1 MVLDSSCEVQAPAAA
16 DRGNGRAR
24 TLLDMESQ
32 PLLPMQHLTVPDFH
46 YGALGRG
53 GKGLDFVEGGATF
66 EHAVTETGFGRF
78 HYGLMALC
86 GLVYLDTAMGIT
98 ILSFVLPAAQ
108 CDFDMDSPK
117 KGWLTAAPMLGMVLG
132 SYFWGCLADT
142 RGRRVVLIATLVMDG
157 ICGVASSVSQFYGVF
172 MFLRFLNGFA
182 ITGAM
187 GIVFPYLGEFQPT
200 KYRENILCWMEL
212 FWTCGIILLPG
223 IAWLVI
229 PLPLRYESESFVFG
243 SWQLFVAV
251 CALPSLVVAAW
262 LALYPESPKFLL
274 ECGEYEDALDVLQE
288 MFHRNTGRPKS
299 EYPVKSLREPRSR
312 AMSVVSTTSRVSV
325 KSLKPIR
332 TPRDIKLLVEEVW
345 DQTKQLCRPPHRYY
359 TVLTCLIQFGL
370 TTSYY
375 TLMMWFPELFDR
387 FEYFSKEHP
396 GAEASVCDVS
406 GDALSPPS
414 TVCPNQIDDSVFL
427 HTLIVGLACIPT
439 SFWLPLCVHRLG
451 AKFFLVFSLVVSG
464 VVAVGL
470 YFVTNSTQNLILS
483 CVFEALT
490 SLGISTVYCVMVDLF
505 PTNLRVMAAAL
516 SLTFGRGGALF
527 GNLIFSYLIDINCVL
542 PIALFAAML
551 FVSGVLC
558 ILLPNTGK
566 VELD

>member
-1 MVLDSSCEVQAPAAA
+1 MVLDSSCEAPSPEVA
-16 DRGNGRAR
+16 DGGRSGR
-24 TLLDMESQ
+24 RLMDLESQ
-32 PLLPMQHLTVPDFH
+32 PLLPMHHLTVPSFH
-46 YGALGRG
+46 YGAFGDR
-53 GKGLDFVEGGATF
+53 GLDFTESGATF
-66 EHAVTETGFGRF
+66 EHAVSETGFGRF
-78 HYGLMALC
+78 HFGLMALC
-86 GLVYLDTAMGIT
+86 GFVYLDTAMGIT

-108 CDFDMDSPK
+108 CDFQMDSPK

-142 RGRRVVLIATLVMDG
+142 RGRKVVLIATLLMDG
-157 ICGVASSVSQFYGVF
+157 VCGIASSVAQYYGLF
-172 MFLRFLNGFA
+172 LFLRFLNGFA

-200 KYRENILCWMEL
+200 KYREKILCWMEL

-229 PLPLRYESESFVFG
+229 PLPIRYANEYFIFG

-251 CALPSLVVAAW
+251 CSLPSLVVAAW
-262 LALYPESPKFLL
+262 LAVYPESPKFLL
-274 ECGEYEDALDVLQE
+274 ECGEYEEALEVLQE
-288 MFHRNTGRPKS
+288 MFHSNTGRPKS
-299 EYPVKSLREPRSR
+299 EYPVRSLREPRSR
-312 AMSVVSTTSRVSV
+312 AMSTVSTTSRVSL
-325 KSLKPIR
+325 KSIRSLR
-332 TPRDIKLLVEEVW
+332 TPKDIKLLVIEVW

-387 FEYFSKEHP
+387 FQSFSETHP
-396 GAEASVCDVS
+396 GEEASVCLVS
-406 GDALSPPS
+406 GAALEDAAPAP
-414 TVCPNQIDDSVFL
+414 CPNQIDDSVFL

-451 AKFFLVFSLVVSG
+451 AKFFLVFSLMVSG
-464 VVAVGL
+464 MVAVGL
-470 YFVTNSTQNLILS
+470 YFVTNATQNLVLS

-527 GNLIFSYLIDINCVL
+527 GNLVFSYLIDIACVL

-551 FVSGVLC
+551 FVSGGLC
-558 ILLPNTGK
+558 FLLPNTGK

>member
-1 MVLDSSCEVQAPAAA
+1 MVLDGSCEVQVPVGGA
-16 DRGNGRAR
+16 GGGRR
-24 TLLDMESQ
+24 NRPMGLLDPDETSA
-32 PLLPMQHLTVPDFH
+32 LLPIMHHLTVPSFQ
-46 YGALGRG
+46 YGAFGEG
-53 GKGLDFVEGGATF
+53 GLDFVEGGATF
-66 EHAVTETGFGRF
+66 EHAVSETGFGRF

-117 KGWLTAAPMLGMVLG
+117 KGWLNAAPMLGMVLG

-142 RGRRVVLIATLVMDG
+142 RGRRVVLIATLAMDG
-157 ICGVASSVSQFYGVF
+157 LCGLASSISQYYGLF
-172 MFLRFLNGFA
+172 MFFRFLNGFA

-200 KYRENILCWMEL
+200 RYREKILCWMEL

-223 IAWLVI
+223 VAWLTI
-229 PLPLRYESESFVFG
+229 PLPLRYESAAFTFG

-251 CALPSLVVAAW
+251 CALPSLVIAAW

-274 ECGEYEDALDVLQE
+274 ECGEYEEALEILQD
-288 MFHRNTGRPKS
+288 MFHRNTGRPRE
-299 EYPVKSLREPRSR
+299 EYSVKSLREPRSR

-325 KSLKPIR
+325 KSLRSIR
-332 TPRDIKLLVEEVW
+332 TPKDIKLLVLEVW

-359 TVLTCLIQFGL
+359 TILTCLIQFGL

-387 FEYFSKEHP
+387 FEYFSEHHP
-396 GAEASVCDVS
+396 GETASVCEVS
-406 GDALSPPS
+406 GAALANENN
-414 TVCPNQIDDSVFL
+414 TVCPNKIDDQVFL

-464 VVAVGL
+464 LVAVGL
-470 YFVTNSTQNLILS
+470 YFVTNSTQNLVLS
-483 CVFEALT
+483 CIFEALT

-527 GNLIFSYLIDINCVL
+527 GNLVFSYLIDINCVL
-542 PIALFAAML
+542 PIALFAALL
-551 FVSGVLC
+551 F
-558 ILLPNTGK
+558 GK
-566 VELD
+566 RSSR